1 MAALEQDLRRA
12 DRAVRLRAMV
22 DEVTPARLARLPPG
36 TGNWSIR
43 CAESGVSVRERQL
56 RFRALL
62 LRRAYPLAD
71 YLPPEAVLNLRRVDH
86 DPFNRFVLLTL
97 WSGTQLLDTGDC
109 ITVRGAVDDVAVSE
123 LVACV
128 QRRGWGSVVL
138 TGDDGFRMAASRE
151 LLRRGIE
158 VVDCPLDEEEQE
170 MLRQEAT
177 ELGFGSSTM
186 DGAITHM
193 PNLSWAP

>member
-12 DRAVRLRAMV
+12 DRAARLRAMV
-22 DEVTPARLARLPPG
+22 DEATPARLAWLPPG
-36 TGNWSIR
+36 TGNRSIR

-62 LRRAYPLAD
+62 LRRAYSLAD

-86 DPFNRFVLLTL
+86 DPFNSFVLLTL

-109 ITVRGAVDDVAVSE
+109 ITVRGVVDDVAVSE

-128 QRRGWGSVVL
+128 ERRGWGAVVL

-151 LLRRGIE
+151 LLRRGIG
-158 VVDCPLDEEEQE
+158 VVDCPLDEDEQE
-170 MLRQEAT
+170 TLRQEAAG
-177 ELGFGSSTM
+177 LGPAMAGM
-186 DGAITHM
+186 EEAA
-193 PNLSWAP
+193 APVPA